1 MVDDVGGR
9 NGHRCTLMPC
19 SKVITRSARFVSGSF
34 CLVFIGSEDQRRGH
48 PTFIPNYQNAKSISR
63 KELEDIITPE
73 VVPVKITLS

>member
-34 CLVFIGSEDQRRGH
+34 CLVFIGSEDQRRGN
-48 PTFIPNYQNAKSISR
+48 PTFIPKYQTAKSCSR

-73 VVPVKITLS
+73 VVPVKIALS